1 MTWSFLMPW
10 DNVQVSAAFARTA
23 PEVIGVTVEAQGA
36 DTLMISAQMRNSSAE
51 VSLAAAFYDAEG
63 RLLDTAL
70 QPCADGAAAHNMT
83 IAYAGK
89 PAAGQLFLLK
99 TDDLAPLCEAIFL
112 TLPQ

>member
-1 MTWSFLMPW
+1 MTWSFIMPW

-23 PEVIGVTVEAQGA
+23 PEVTGVTVEAQGA
-36 DTLMISAQMRNSSAE
+36 DTLTISAQMRNSSAE
-51 VSLAAAFYDAEG
+51 VSLAAAFYDADG
-63 RLLDTAL
+63 RLLGAAL
-70 QPCADGAAAHNMT
+70 QPCADGAAAHNLT
-83 IAYAGK
+83 IAYVGK

>member
-10 DNVQVSAAFARTA
+10 DNVQVSVAFESTE
-23 PEVIGVTVEAQGA
+23 PDVVGVTVEAQGT
-36 DTLMISAQMRNSSAE
+36 DTLTISAQMRNSSAK

-63 RLLDTAL
+63 RLLGAAL
-70 QPCADGAAAHNMT
+70 QPCADGAAAHILT
-83 IAYAGK
+83 IAFVGK

-99 TDDLAPLCEAIFL
+99 TDDLAPLCEAISL